1 MASAAAAMIPFL
13 VTIDVEGD
21 NLWDMPRQFETRNAA
36 FIPRFQELC
45 ERYGLKPTYLSDYE
59 MAMEPAYV
67 AFGRDALARG
77 TAEIGMH
84 LHAWNTPPFYPLTE
98 TDASSAPYLIE
109 YPRDVQRQKI
119 AFMTG
124 LLEDTFA
131 TKMRSHRAG
140 RWAFDSFYASVL
152 SEQGYGADCSVTPHI
167 KWSRQ
172 EEGRTEI
179 CSVDYRAFPAQP
191 YWLREHDPSL
201 HGASSLLEV
210 PMTVV
215 NPAPSPLRA
224 FGISENAERSLG
236 QRLARRFWPIQWL
249 RPNGANLDAMRAIL
263 ARARRENWRHVEFM
277 LHSSELM
284 PGGSPG
290 FPTKDSIAKLYD
302 DLEALFDF
310 ASQGFFGQ
318 TLDEFRQDAAKAP

>member
-1 MASAAAAMIPFL
+1 MIPFL
-13 VTIDVEGD
+13 ITIDVEGD
-21 NLWDMPRQFETRNAA
+21 NLWTKPRQLETRNAA
-36 FIPRFQELC
+36 FIPRFQALC
-45 ERYGLKPTYLSDYE
+45 ERYRLKPVYLSDYE
-59 MAMEPAYV
+59 MAREPAYV

-77 TAEIGMH
+77 AAEIGMH

-98 TDASSAPYLIE
+98 NDVSSAPYLIE
-109 YPRDVQRQKI
+109 YPREVQRQKI

-152 SEQGYGADCSVTPHI
+152 IEQGYCTDCSVTPHL

-172 EEGRTEI
+172 DENGAGKI
-179 CSVDYRAFPAQP
+179 SVDYRTFPARP
-191 YWLREHDPSL
+191 YWLGEDDPSVR
-201 HGASSLLEV
+201 GSSSLLEI

-215 NPAPSPLRA
+215 NPAPSVLQA
-224 FGISENAERSLG
+224 LGVSENAERSLG

-249 RPNGANLDAMRAIL
+249 RPNGTNLDSMCAIL

-290 FPTKDSIAKLYD
+290 FPTPDSIAKLYD

-318 TLDEFRQDAAKAP
+318 TLDEFRQDAAHAP